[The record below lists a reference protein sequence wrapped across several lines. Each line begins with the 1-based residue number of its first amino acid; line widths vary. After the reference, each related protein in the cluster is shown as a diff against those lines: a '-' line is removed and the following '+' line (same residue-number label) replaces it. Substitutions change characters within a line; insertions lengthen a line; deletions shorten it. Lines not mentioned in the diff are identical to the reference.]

1 MTKITKEKFKVYGN
15 VFDNFTLRTLFKLS
29 SEGHFDELASP
40 IKIGKESN
48 VFSAKRG
55 DDFVIVKIYRLQSC
69 DFNRMY
75 DYIKYD
81 PRFVGL
87 RKNKRKVVFAWCQRE
102 YRNLLKAREA
112 GVSVPL
118 PIAFQNNVLVLE
130 FIGDEEVAPQLKN
143 AEPKNK
149 ERFFHDVVENIK
161 KLYKAGLIHGDLSE
175 FNILNYNE
183 KPVFID
189 FSQCTTTN
197 SIRAEELIERD
208 INNIC
213 RYFKK
218 IGLKFDEK
226 EIEKKIKK

>member
-1 MTKITKEKFKVYGN
+1 MAITKEKFKVYGN
-15 VFDNFTLRTLFKLS
+15 VFDNFTLRTIFKLS

-48 VFSAKRG
+48 VFSAAK
-55 DDFVIVKIYRLQSC
+55 DDEFIIVKIYRLQSC

-87 RKNKRKVVFAWCQRE
+87 RKNKRKIIFAWCQRE

-118 PIAFQNNVLVLE
+118 PIAFSNNILLLE
-130 FIGDEEVAPQLKN
+130 FIGDDDAAPQLKSC
-143 AEPKNK
+143 EPENK
-149 ERFFHDVVENIK
+149 EKFFQEVVENMK

-175 FNILNYNE
+175 YNILNYND

-208 INNIC
+208 IKNVC

-218 IGLKFDEK
+218 IGIKTEEE
-226 EIEKKIKK
+226 EIKTKIKKA